1 LDALLVRICPDESE
15 RWAFALIVEFG
26 SLPATLSARQAD
38 LTRIVPATAAAF
50 LIDVQ
55 RVILHTLKMQ
65 VEGNQVVAT
74 SDQLLAYLR
83 ARLAHSQTEQLRVL
97 YLAPAGHLL
106 ADELMA
112 DGCISEVAIY
122 PRQILRRALE
132 VSASALI
139 LVHNHPSG
147 DHRPSKADIEATRRV
162 AQACMAMEISLHD
175 HLIIARSG
183 WSSFKLL
190 GLL

>member
-1 LDALLVRICPDESE
+1 M
-15 RWAFALIVEFG
+15 
-26 SLPATLSARQAD
+26 PATLSASRAD
-38 LTRIVPATAAAF
+38 LTRIVPASAAAF

-55 RVILHTLKMQ
+55 SVILHTLKMP

-74 SDQLLAYLR
+74 SDQLLAYLK
-83 ARLAHSQTEQLRVL
+83 ARLAYSGTEQLRVL
-97 YLAPAGHLL
+97 YLGPAGHLL

-112 DGCISEVAIY
+112 DGCMSEVAVY
-122 PRQILRRALE
+122 PRQILKRALE
-132 VSASALI
+132 VGASALI

-147 DHRPSKADIEATRRV
+147 DHRPSKADIETTQRV
-162 AQACMAMEISLHD
+162 AHACMALEISLHD

-183 WSSFKLL
+183 WSSFRLL